1 MTTTAPEDVVLVA
14 AARTPHGRLNG
25 AFATVSAIDLG
36 AAASRGALEQGA
48 IDASAVDLVIMGNVL
63 QAGLGQAPARQA
75 AIAAGIGWDVPAV
88 TINTVCLSGLT
99 AIVDGAR
106 RIRSG
111 EVDVVV
117 AGGMESMTQAPH
129 LLRGQRAGWVYGDV
143 TAVDSMAHDGLSDAW
158 SHEAMGRDTERR
170 TADHPASREEQDEV
184 AARSH
189 RLAARA
195 RDEGVLAREIVPVT
209 VKGRRGDTVVTD
221 DEGIRP
227 DTTPEKLAA
236 LRPAFAPDGTLTAG
250 NSSTINDGAAAV
262 VLARR
267 SVAEEKGV
275 TVLAT
280 LRSAAEVAG
289 PSPALAPQP
298 GNAVLRALETEGW
311 QVEDLDLLEINE
323 AFAAVAVHSVRQLG
337 VPIDRVNVHGGAIS
351 LGHPLGASG
360 ARLVVHLAHELASRG
375 SGRAVAALCGGTGQ
389 GTALLLE
396 AATAS

>member
-1 MTTTAPEDVVLVA
+1 MTP
-14 AARTPHGRLNG
+14 
-25 AFATVSAIDLG
+25 
-36 AAASRGALEQGA
+36 
-48 IDASAVDLVIMGNVL
+48 
-63 QAGLGQAPARQA
+63 
-75 AIAAGIGWDVPAV
+75 
-88 TINTVCLSGLT
+88 
-99 AIVDGAR
+99 
-106 RIRSG
+106 
-111 EVDVVV
+111 
-117 AGGMESMTQAPH
+117 
-129 LLRGQRAGWVYGDV
+129 
-143 TAVDSMAHDGLSDAW
+143 
-158 SHEAMGRDTERR
+158 
-170 TADHPASREEQDEV
+170 
-184 AARSH
+184 
-189 RLAARA
+189 
-195 RDEGVLAREIVPVT
+195 
-209 VKGRRGDTVVTD
+209 
-221 DEGIRP
+221 P

-267 SVAEEKGV
+267 SVAEENGW

-337 VPIDRVNVHGGAIS
+337 VPIDKVNVHGGAIS

-360 ARLVVHLAHELASRG
+360 ARLVVHLAHELVSRG

>member
-14 AARTPHGRLNG
+14 AARTPHGSLNG

-36 AAASRGALEQGA
+36 AAAIRGALEQGA

-99 AIVDGAR
+99 SIVDGAR

-158 SHEAMGRDTERR
+158 SHEAMGLDTERR
-170 TADHPASREEQDEV
+170 TADHPASREEQDAV

-189 RLAARA
+189 RLAAQA
-195 RDEGVLAREIVPVT
+195 RDAGVLAREIVPVT

-236 LRPAFAPDGTLTAG
+236 LRSAFAPDGTLTAG

-267 SVAEEKGV
+267 SVAEENGW